1 MPTVNILKTIF
12 EERMGKQFS
21 EEELEKLC
29 FEFGIEVEFSTELGA
44 NEEIKIN
51 SFEVAS
57 NRIDLLCVEGIVRS
71 LKIFLEES
79 QPEVYII

>member
-1 MPTVNILKTIF
+1 MPTVNIRKTIF

-29 FEFGIEVEFSTELGA
+29 FEFGIEVEFSTELEG
-44 NEEIKIN
+44 NQEIKIN

-71 LKIFLEES
+71 LKIFLNEI
-79 QPEVYII
+79 QPEIYTI

>member
-1 MPTVNILKTIF
+1 MPTVNIHKSLF
-12 EERMGKQFS
+12 EERMGKQYT

-29 FEFGIEVEFSTELGA
+29 FEFGIEVEFDTELDGK
-44 NEEIKIN
+44 EEIKIN

-79 QPEVYII
+79 QPETYII